1 MQQHQQEQQHH
12 EPPVVK
18 DRFANFSSSNVV
30 KDIAQNVEKV
40 NINEV
45 NPSEN
50 KINTED
56 NSNRRSPGFW
66 NRYHGSDTTGPGTT
80 TQSGDNETSTHPTT
94 AGNKPTLTSTPQS
107 SGESPPAK
115 DVDQVQYMSKLAK
128 ERQEK
133 RRLEEEERMA
143 AQKERAAARLRELEG
158 KRMEEKK
165 KEQQEQSETRKE
177 LSKPSMPLELLGKS
191 KKDTTTSTETPLQA
205 EPPPSSTSAA
215 PKLLTSPKRASPPT
229 NVEKK
234 KVERT
239 LYDPDRTVWG
249 KGGSKTDE
257 QQEVPNTN
265 KSPVH
270 GPSPTPVAG
279 FSATTDNKK
288 SATPIPIQMVRLSDL
303 RSDEQVSSPRG
314 GAEATVDNSQS
325 SGGGG
330 PRLLF
335 DPTSGGMVS
344 ASVKN
349 SKQKRSSKDTSKIIS
364 RGMMGSAIDGSDN
377 TKPVRGKQ
385 GKGNRKDDA
394 TAPPQRNK
402 KRQPSKKRNPRT
414 RGVLYKLDK
423 GGNYMTADGCEPD
436 NGYGSH
442 RVPGGK
448 VKNPSAYAKL
458 MKKEEVQTTTAEMD
472 LPNDMSV
479 PTTTTTTATE
489 GFSTAT
495 EGFSYRND
503 PGFIQHQFEAQQQ
516 KILEDAWA
524 SLVENK
530 DDEGGGEQQSA
541 SLGEQV
547 VPTAKSGDDEYAAA
561 LAISPSRIG
570 LNFDTNKN
578 MDSIML
584 PPAIAANA
592 KPSQEVDLTQFAFET
607 TSTTTQQ
614 PAANPFASLGT
625 GLWGGGS
632 SAGGATTSTS
642 YGDLGALTG
651 WAPTPFSADTT
662 TETTGQSSKL
672 GLWGSPSALDDVGLG
687 ALGGDNKSEE
697 TKDGLI

>member
-1 MQQHQQEQQHH
+1 L
-12 EPPVVK
+12 P
-18 DRFANFSSSNVV
+18 SS
-30 KDIAQNVEKV
+30 A
-40 NINEV
+40 
-45 NPSEN
+45 
-50 KINTED
+50 
-56 NSNRRSPGFW
+56 
-66 NRYHGSDTTGPGTT
+66 
-80 TQSGDNETSTHPTT
+80 TST
-94 AGNKPTLTSTPQS
+94 
-107 SGESPPAK
+107 
-115 DVDQVQYMSKLAK
+115 
-128 ERQEK
+128 
-133 RRLEEEERMA
+133 
-143 AQKERAAARLRELEG
+143 
-158 KRMEEKK
+158 
-165 KEQQEQSETRKE
+165 
-177 LSKPSMPLELLGKS
+177 
-191 KKDTTTSTETPLQA
+191 
-205 EPPPSSTSAA
+205 AA
-215 PKLLTSPKRASPPT
+215 PKLLTSPPKRASPPT

-239 LYDPDRTVWG
+239 LYDPERPVWG

-303 RSDEQVSSPRG
+303 RSDEQVGRG
-314 GAEATVDNSQS
+314 EKSGGGVETTVDNSQS

-394 TAPPQRNK
+394 TAPPQRSK

-448 VKNPSAYAKL
+448 VKNPTAYAKL
-458 MKKEEVQTTTAEMD
+458 MKKEEVQTTTTAATD
-472 LPNDMSV
+472 LPNDMTV

-530 DDEGGGEQQSA
+530 DDEGGGDTSV
-541 SLGEQV
+541 GEQV

-570 LNFDTNKN
+570 LNFDTNNN

-592 KPSQEVDLTQFAFET
+592 APSQEVGLAQFAFET

-662 TETTGQSSKL
+662 ADAAGQSSKL

-687 ALGGDNKSEE
+687 ALGGDNKSED
-697 TKDGLI
+697 TTNGTD

>member
-1 MQQHQQEQQHH
+1 MQQQQQQQEQQHH
-12 EPPVVK
+12 NEPPIVK

-40 NINEV
+40 NINNEVV
-45 NPSEN
+45 NPNN
-50 KINTED
+50 KIKITED
-56 NSNRRSPGFW
+56 NPNWNKSSNPRSPGFW
-66 NRYHGSDTTGPGTT
+66 NRYHGSDTAGPGTT
-80 TQSGDNETSTHPTT
+80 TQSGDSETATQPTT
-94 AGNKPTLTSTPQS
+94 ADNKPTITSTTQS

-115 DVDQVQYMSKLAK
+115 DVDQVEYMSKLAK

-229 NVEKK
+229 NTEKK

-249 KGGSKTDE
+249 KGGSSKTDE
-257 QQEVPNTN
+257 QQEVSNTN

-314 GAEATVDNSQS
+314 GAETTVDNSQS

-394 TAPPQRNK
+394 TAPPQRSK

-448 VKNPSAYAKL
+448 VKNPTAYAKL
-458 MKKEEVQTTTAEMD
+458 MKKEKVQTTTTAETAQ
-472 LPNDMSV
+472 PNDMTV

-541 SLGEQV
+541 SPGKQV

-570 LNFDTNKN
+570 LNFDTNNN

-592 KPSQEVDLTQFAFET
+592 KPSQEVDLAQFAFET

-662 TETTGQSSKL
+662 TETAGQSSKL
-672 GLWGSPSALDDVGLG
+672 GLWGSSAL
-687 ALGGDNKSEE
+687 EE
-697 TKDGLI
+697 DTTNGTD